1 MKNRTVILLFASA
14 FLFTSCQAV
23 FKAFVG
29 FKPMERFDPGKY
41 EAFVDNLPKDVPF
54 TSIVSSVEQS
64 LAVIEF
70 DTAKQAQHNLYQ
82 PIQMLYFRGGELVS
96 YHVNC
101 MAPAKGFGLN
111 WNYDGRFETFPP
123 KSPLNCDS
131 INISLAQYQ
140 RVYPEING
148 DGEYT
153 IIVYWTNVLPKIS
166 RSAIKTVFA
175 NLKEFQQVGN
185 CQVYL
190 FNDDQFL
197 IDNMKEESSSNN

>member
-1 MKNRTVILLFASA
+1 MKNRMVILLIASA
-14 FLFTSCQAV
+14 FLFTGCQAV

-41 EAFVDNLPKDVPF
+41 EAFVDNMPKDVPF

-70 DTAKQAQHNLYQ
+70 DTK
-82 PIQMLYFRGGELVS
+82 
-96 YHVNC
+96 
-101 MAPAKGFGLN
+101 
-111 WNYDGRFETFPP
+111 
-123 KSPLNCDS
+123 
-131 INISLAQYQ
+131 YQ

-175 NLKEFQQVGN
+175 NLKEFQQVEN

-190 FNDDQFL
+190 INDDQFL